1 MTQQDMQF
9 LSHDVYY
16 DDFANQKQKK
26 KKKKASETEIRSEVG

>member
-26 KKKKASETEIRSEVG
+26 KKKHLKLRSEVK